1 MNISLEGGKAVSHS
15 YGGQALIEGVM
26 MRGKK
31 IQAMAV
37 RQDNGTIVSDVKPIE
52 PWMDKHPL
60 LRLPFVRGTVNML
73 ESIVVGM
80 DALTWSTNANLVG
93 GDEPEEELKPWQIAL
108 TMVFSL
114 GLGIALF
121 FILPVFLANLT
132 RPIITGVIAQNILE
146 GFIRIGVFLL
156 YLFLITRM
164 KEIQRVFQYHGAEH
178 KSIHCYEHGVELTP
192 ENAAR
197 FSCLHPRCG
206 TSFLFLVMIV
216 SIFVFSFVGVE
227 NIALRFASRVVLLP
241 VVAGVSYEVLKYCG
255 KHMDKAWVRA
265 IAWPGMQL
273 QRLTTAEP
281 DKDMLEVAIFSLQ
294 KVRAAEE
301 DSALDPEAKKILPDN
316 VISLQSVR
324 PINSRQA

>member
-1 MNISLEGGKAVSHS
+1 MSYS

-26 MRGKK
+26 MRGKRT
-31 IQAMAV
+31 QAMAV
-37 RQDNGTIVSDVKPIE
+37 RQDDGTIVSEVEPIE
-52 PWMDKHPL
+52 PWMDKHPFF
-60 LRLPFVRGTVNML
+60 RLPFVRGTVNML

-80 DALTWSTNANLVG
+80 KALTWSTNANLTG
-93 GDEPEEELKPWQIAL
+93 GEEPEEELKPWQIAL
-108 TMVFSL
+108 TMAFSL
-114 GLGIALF
+114 SLGIALF
-121 FILPVFLANLT
+121 FLLPVFLANLT

-146 GFIRIGVFLL
+146 GVIRVGVFLL

-164 KEIQRVFQYHGAEH
+164 KEIHRVFQYHGAEH
-178 KSIHCYEHGVELTP
+178 KSIHCYEQGVELTP

-216 SIFVFSFVGVE
+216 SIFIFSFVGVD
-227 NIALRFASRVVLLP
+227 NIALRFVSRVVLLP

-255 KHMDKAWVRA
+255 KHMDKAWVRVV
-265 IAWPGMQL
+265 AWPGMQL

-294 KVRAAEE
+294 KVRSVEE
-301 DSALDPEAKKILPDN
+301 DPALDPELRRVLPDN
-316 VISLQSVR
+316 VIPLHGVR
-324 PINSRQA
+324 TAEPRQA